1 MHDAEEHE
9 LFVGQNVM
17 TSVLAVGTR
26 LAARLGQSSAHAAEL
41 MQQEVALSFPTVHA
55 QPLTRLVPPPL
66 SAPHAEHPAY
76 SVFLFVREAIGAA
89 LTPPPPR
96 DATVFE
102 TGALYRRGRRAAITE
117 AGANPQRPAPVI
129 PKLKTEGAP
138 PSTPADAPGPN
149 PPTPSTVTVPGNVPH
164 WTDPS
169 QPCDLPLDAIAPEF
183 LLRLS
188 PPELRRVY
196 IAAKAALLPAT
207 GAQTRDALSD
217 AAQLAWGRMHASV
230 MSSMRRYQEETG
242 RAFLRYSAEACRR
255 YLAVLYALVDADDG
269 KLAELARE
277 EPAIIACLCD
287 VAVDSALALVAAPG
301 CEVLPGVRETLTK
314 EFLDA
319 CLDKKPI
326 PLPLPVAKLPLASD
340 AQPALASP
348 KSESAQPT
356 ESATTPA
363 PAAAAPAAVAAAVSA
378 DPDAPASFETPAGT
392 PVVEPQPPSAAAAVP
407 AATDSAMDGDS
418 SIAAPETGN
427 AARDS

>member
-1 MHDAEEHE
+1 
-9 LFVGQNVM
+9 
-17 TSVLAVGTR
+17 
-26 LAARLGQSSAHAAEL
+26 
-41 MQQEVALSFPTVHA
+41 
-55 QPLTRLVPPPL
+55 
-66 SAPHAEHPAY
+66 
-76 SVFLFVREAIGAA
+76 
-89 LTPPPPR
+89 
-96 DATVFE
+96 
-102 TGALYRRGRRAAITE
+102 
-117 AGANPQRPAPVI
+117 
-129 PKLKTEGAP
+129 
-138 PSTPADAPGPN
+138 
-149 PPTPSTVTVPGNVPH
+149 
-164 WTDPS
+164 
-169 QPCDLPLDAIAPEF
+169 
-183 LLRLS
+183 
-188 PPELRRVY
+188 
-196 IAAKAALLPAT
+196 
-207 GAQTRDALSD
+207 
-217 AAQLAWGRMHASV
+217 MHASV

-348 KSESAQPT
+348 KSESAQT
-356 ESATTPA
+356 ATTPA
-363 PAAAAPAAVAAAVSA
+363 PVVAAPAAVAAAVSA

-392 PVVEPQPPSAAAAVP
+392 PAVGAQPPSAPLAAPSAAAAAH

-418 SIAAPETGN
+418 PIAASETGN